1 MHVTCTFQG
10 RRKTSSPQKNQNRNQ
25 AGLGRNEADSITSL
39 PPTDW
44 KSSTCSKGA
53 FYFEGDSLISH
64 QYNLELQQRQ
74 RVQISI
80 QVRIQSMDL
89 RSLVKQLSN
98 NFYMY
103 VHVHH
108 EFRNSFTQCCSTF
121 QSLDE
126 NVDCQLF
133 IFKVN
138 CDSAINKNSES
149 RYLLVERTPMN
160 IPSGETSQVSGITK
174 SKAAAVSWTGHLD
187 KGVYLLIPSTTGCTL
202 RKRKSQPSPEVL

>member
-25 AGLGRNEADSITSL
+25 TGLGRNEADSITSL

-89 RSLVKQLSN
+89 VLVKQLGASLSH
-98 NFYMY
+98 MSDACARTCGS
-103 VHVHH
+103 HSTLLM
-108 EFRNSFTQCCSTF
+108 FRSF
-121 QSLDE
+121 SLPE
-126 NVDCQLF
+126 E
-133 IFKVN
+133 K
-138 CDSAINKNSES
+138 
-149 RYLLVERTPMN
+149 N
-160 IPSGETSQVSGITK
+160 IPVSACP
-174 SKAAAVSWTGHLD
+174 SK
-187 KGVYLLIPSTTGCTL
+187 
-202 RKRKSQPSPEVL
+202 

>member
-1 MHVTCTFQG
+1 MPVTCTFQG

-89 RSLVKQLSN
+89 VLVKQLIN
-98 NFYMY
+98 NFYVY
-103 VHVHH
+103 VLQAFFLTFWKKKLKP
-108 EFRNSFTQCCSTF
+108 EKTQRPKKLNNF
-121 QSLDE
+121 
-126 NVDCQLF
+126 
-133 IFKVN
+133 
-138 CDSAINKNSES
+138 
-149 RYLLVERTPMN
+149 
-160 IPSGETSQVSGITK
+160 
-174 SKAAAVSWTGHLD
+174 
-187 KGVYLLIPSTTGCTL
+187 
-202 RKRKSQPSPEVL
+202 